1 MIITAEDTE
10 RKKFILNQLE
20 KDYGKKINWK
30 NQYDNIYFLLTDLE
44 KQTNKGQ
51 ISIPIIDFRNLRV
64 YLANQL
70 DFYPNYPYDKP
81 EPMAAGLHSEEAAEN
96 HFFLH
101 PETYGRLPNYDI
113 ELFYRALTSETIL
126 YQEKS
131 KQIEKLKV
139 LPEFLAFLKNSSLK
153 HLSWFFA

>member
-1 MIITAEDTE
+1 
-10 RKKFILNQLE
+10 
-20 KDYGKKINWK
+20 
-30 NQYDNIYFLLTDLE
+30 
-44 KQTNKGQ
+44 
-51 ISIPIIDFRNLRV
+51 
-64 YLANQL
+64 
-70 DFYPNYPYDKP
+70 
-81 EPMAAGLHSEEAAEN
+81 MAAGLHSEEEAEN